1 MIKKHPYP
9 QLILNIANKKGSE
22 APLDFTPTQSFS
34 SHFLIHGENTFE
46 SKKLYL

>member
-1 MIKKHPYP
+1 MIKKQPYP
-9 QLILNIANKKGSE
+9 QLILNIANKKERS
-22 APLDFTPTQSFS
+22 PLDFTPTQSFS